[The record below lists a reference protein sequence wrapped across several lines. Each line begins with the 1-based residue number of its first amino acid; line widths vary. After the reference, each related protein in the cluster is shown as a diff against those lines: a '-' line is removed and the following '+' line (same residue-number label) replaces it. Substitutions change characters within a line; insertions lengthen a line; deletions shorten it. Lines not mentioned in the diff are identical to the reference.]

1 MSWPDIS
8 PTAEHGGQCHIR
20 LLGCTSA
27 LRYGLRTAVAGYD
40 AVATLEN
47 ALNSVAAEMKFGRS
61 DLIRIVLREWL
72 ETSPYLPM
80 REIDE
85 ENETDGSA

>member
-1 MSWPDIS
+1 LQVTLHAALMLEHRRPGLE
-8 PTAEHGGQCHIR
+8 PT
-20 LLGCTSA
+20 
-27 LRYGLRTAVAGYD
+27 V
-40 AVATLEN
+40 EN

-72 ETSPYLPM
+72 ETNPYLPV

-85 ENETDGSA
+85 ESEKDGSA